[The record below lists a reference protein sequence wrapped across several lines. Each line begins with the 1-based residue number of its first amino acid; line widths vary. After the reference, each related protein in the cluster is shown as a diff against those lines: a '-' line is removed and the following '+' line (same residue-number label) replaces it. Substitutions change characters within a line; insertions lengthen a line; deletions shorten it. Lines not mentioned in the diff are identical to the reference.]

1 MLGFQESSWVL
12 LILFVATIASQV
24 SFTSI
29 VYVLHV
35 GGRQREVPVSGRSA
49 QLGLRPLAKMR
60 LNVETSLFLATE
72 LQVSPSWIVYMELH
86 VGVGTV
92 EMSVVAVL
100 FKA

>member
-12 LILFVATIASQV
+12 LIPFVATIVSQV
-24 SFTSI
+24 SFTPI
-29 VYVLHV
+29 VYVVHV
-35 GGRQREVPVSGRSA
+35 GGRQRELPVSGKSA

-72 LQVSPSWIVYMELH
+72 LQVSPSWIVYVELH
-86 VGVGTV
+86 DGVGTA
-92 EMSVVAVL
+92 ELSVVAVV